1 MRAKDYIEAGYTL
14 IAQGKEVDVV
24 LHNVKALLA
33 QKGLLK
39 LYPRVLRGLSEK
51 VSRKNKTESTVL
63 VVARDIDV
71 QRHKDEITEA
81 LAHIGGSEGYTTLI
95 DPTVIGGFMVTGRGR
110 RIDHTHKSTLLH
122 VYQKVAE

>member
-24 LHNVKALLA
+24 LHNVKALLV

-71 QRHKDEITEA
+71 ERHKKEIGVA
-81 LAHIGGSEGYTTLI
+81 LSHIGGSERYTTLI

>member
-1 MRAKDYIEAGYTL
+1 MRAKDYIEAGYTQ
-14 IAQGKEVDVV
+14 IAQGKEVGVV

-71 QRHKDEITEA
+71 ERHKDEIETA
-81 LAHIGGSEGYTTLI
+81 LSHIGGSEGYTTLI